1 MRRWLSIFLL
11 IVLPLQ
17 ISWAVA
23 ATYCQ
28 HETRS
33 TQHFGHHDHKHYAE
47 NNEKQAKASP
57 SDVDNDCAVCHA
69 GCTAAL
75 TAFSRAL
82 PEIGVTVDYFRAAPL
97 LTSPPSKQP
106 ERPNWSVSA

>member
-28 HETRS
+28 HETGS
-33 TQHFGHHDHKHYAE
+33 TQHIGHHDHKH
-47 NNEKQAKASP
+47 QAKDGEMLAKGSV

-69 GCTAAL
+69 GCVAAL
-75 TAFSRAL
+75 TAFGIYL
-82 PEIGVTVDYFRAAPL
+82 PELGAAVDDLGTIRL
-97 LTSPPSKQP
+97 WVSHIDEQP
-106 ERPNWSVSA
+106 ERPNWPFSA

>member
-28 HETRS
+28 HETGS
-33 TQHFGHHDHKHYAE
+33 TKHFGHHDHKHQAE
-47 NNEKQAKASP
+47 DGESLRKARSLMWTMIAQSAMQA
-57 SDVDNDCAVCHA
+57 V
-69 GCTAAL
+69 
-75 TAFSRAL
+75 
-82 PEIGVTVDYFRAAPL
+82 L
-97 LTSPPSKQP
+97 LH
-106 ERPNWSVSA
+106 